1 MITRFP
7 PLRLA
12 LAAVIL
18 PGAALAA
25 PQNINTC
32 QAISQPGAYIVNRNL
47 AASGDCLVVAAD
59 FVTIDLDGFVL
70 TGTGT
75 GAGVAVGPGP
85 ARRGLTVRNGTVVG
99 FSMGIDAA
107 NAVGT
112 NVERVTATGNASVGI
127 NTGDR
132 AIVTRS
138 HALNNGGD
146 GIRGG
151 RGATIAGNVVGD
163 NQNGIFADSGSS
175 VLHNISRNNR
185 AHGVVMDCPGLFMGN
200 ASSNSGTVVVGSQN
214 FHDISGG
221 CVENVHN
228 AAGPNPPPD

>member
-1 MITRFP
+1 MKARLTPVMI
-7 PLRLA
+7 A
-12 LAAVIL
+12 LAAATL
-18 PGAALAA
+18 SAPALAA
-25 PQNINTC
+25 PQNINNC
-32 QAISQPGAYIVNRNL
+32 QTISQPGAYIVNRNL
-47 AASGDCLVVAAD
+47 AAPGDCLVVAAD
-59 FVTIDLDGFVL
+59 FVSIDLDGFVL
-70 TGTGT
+70 SGS
-75 GAGVAVGPGP
+75 GAGAGIAVPFG
-85 ARRGLTVRNGTVVG
+85 AIRRGLTIRNGTVTG
-99 FSMGIDAA
+99 FAQGIDSA

-112 NVERVTATGNASVGI
+112 SVERVTASGNTSTGI
-127 NTGDR
+127 NGGDR

-151 RGATIAGNVVGD
+151 RGATITGNVVGD

-175 VLHNISRNNR
+175 VLNNISRNNR

-200 ASSNSGTVVVGSQN
+200 ASSNSGTAGSGDN